1 MGLTSHSA
9 IQVVKIGMERSRL
22 SARSGFSKSSVVYF
36 FGHCSFYADFCLPSC
51 YYPAYVHSRV
61 HEINGTHTTVVF
73 FYVCSM
79 MMACFTGHV
88 NVAITLKQHGASLSV
103 KDQGGIH

>member
-1 MGLTSHSA
+1 MATVPFMLIFAFPPVTTPHA
-9 IQVVKIGMERSRL
+9 FNLRR
-22 SARSGFSKSSVVYF
+22 
-36 FGHCSFYADFCLPSC
+36 
-51 YYPAYVHSRV
+51 
-61 HEINGTHTTVVF
+61 EINGTHITVVF
-73 FYVCSM
+73 FYICSM